1 MTDRELRRLSRKE
14 LIEII
19 YEMKKSELALKERNA
34 ALEKQLSDRSIQ
46 IQNAGSI
53 AEAALA
59 LSGIF
64 EAAQDAADRYLGA
77 VRASVQQPPR
87 SELPKAAE
95 SDLDALLREA
105 ESLLTPESE
114 KEGGTDA

>member
-77 VRASVQQPPR
+77 VRASVQQLR
-87 SELPKAAE
+87 SERPKAAE

-105 ESLLTPESE
+105 ESLLASESE
-114 KEGGTDA
+114 KEGGMDA

>member
-1 MTDRELRRLSRKE
+1 MKDRELRRLSRKE

-19 YEMKKSELALKERNA
+19 YELKKSELALKERNE

-46 IQNAGSI
+46 MQNVGSI

-77 VRASVQQPPR
+77 VRASVRQPLKT
-87 SELPKAAE
+87 ELPQAVG

-105 ESLLTPESE
+105 ESLLIPKSE
-114 KEGGTDA
+114 KEGGADA

>member
-1 MTDRELRRLSRKE
+1 MKDRELRRLSRKE

-19 YEMKKSELALKERNA
+19 YELKKSELALKERNT

-46 IQNAGSI
+46 MQNAGSI

-77 VRASVQQPPR
+77 VRASVQQPQ
-87 SELPKAAE
+87 SELPRAVE

-105 ESLLTPESE
+105 ESLLTPAAE